1 MEAYGTGAASTASDD
16 GDPGGGC
23 LFWAYAFSPTIVRS
37 PILLYHR
44 YALALAVF
52 FGGFVLARRHIS
64 PLWIFYGM
72 CALIYSYRLI

>member
-1 MEAYGTGAASTASDD
+1 VILAAAVF
-16 GDPGGGC
+16 
-23 LFWAYAFSPTIVRS
+23 FWAYAFSPTIVRS